1 MKFKYDY
8 NNFCRNILILFFL
21 ATSIINFVLI
31 FKKNLFSITIL
42 IISIVF
48 LLGAISF
55 HRRGILIDYKKHK
68 LVIFDYFWTEK
79 INLENI
85 ISIEVN
91 EIKKKNKGNK
101 SFLSLL
107 FIHNALRKEEIEMHD
122 YVYNNGKVFNI
133 KIKIKSKSGGYSVY
147 KSYFGWMYKEKNK
160 NKVIA
165 VENQLYEFIDNIN
178 FQIKEKIIDS

>member
-1 MKFKYDY
+1 
-8 NNFCRNILILFFL
+8 
-21 ATSIINFVLI
+21 
-31 FKKNLFSITIL
+31 
-42 IISIVF
+42 
-48 LLGAISF
+48 
-55 HRRGILIDYKKHK
+55 
-68 LVIFDYFWTEK
+68 
-79 INLENI
+79 
-85 ISIEVN
+85 
-91 EIKKKNKGNK
+91 
-101 SFLSLL
+101 
-107 FIHNALRKEEIEMHD
+107 MHD